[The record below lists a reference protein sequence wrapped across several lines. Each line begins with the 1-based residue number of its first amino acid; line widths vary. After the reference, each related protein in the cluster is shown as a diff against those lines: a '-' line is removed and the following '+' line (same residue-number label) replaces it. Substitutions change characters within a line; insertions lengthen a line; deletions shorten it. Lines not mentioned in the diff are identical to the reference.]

1 MNEVHEL
8 RGFLPVIRNLV
19 EEDGMSSDEHDID
32 DVRELHSSR
41 PFWRHPSI
49 ADWLQCIDSI
59 GANHEIVSN
68 ATDNGYKRRRSSK
81 VDMESRV
88 VKGLP
93 VNFYD
98 WGYLSGLDKQ
108 QYSDVSPK
116 PAFSLEFSDSTQR

>member
-19 EEDGMSSDEHDID
+19 EEDGMSSDEQDMN

-49 ADWLQCIDSI
+49 ADWLQSIDSI
-59 GANHEIVSN
+59 GTNHEITSN
-68 ATDNGYKRRRSSK
+68 TTDNGYKRRQSSK
-81 VDMESRV
+81 VDVESRV
-88 VKGLP
+88 VKGLL

-98 WGYLSGLDKQ
+98 WDYLGSLDQQ
-108 QYSDVSPK
+108 QYLDIDPR
-116 PAFSLEFSDSTQR
+116 PALPLEFSDSTQQ